1 MKDLRTYISESFIGG
16 SINEKFGSDF
26 AGKLFK
32 GIEAIG
38 GRESSWLKHGFRA
51 QFMRIL
57 PWDKL
62 TERDFD
68 SMSASKAYQMYRKFN
83 PEDEREWNVIIWMG
97 SGDEVIAMTLGKSIV
112 AALDKY
118 DDKISRISKDAKQAY
133 VLNNPKV
140 LKDVS
145 DLQDSRFRSRD
156 NAYALDSDEYISFK
170 NNERYQKA
178 LKELR
183 RVGDIGSA
191 RYLETMSSIIQSCRE
206 DVVDIYD
213 DAYERVRET
222 DLLQRDNPEYK
233 RLAEQFGVL
242 VDLMNKLSSTFN
254 NALWL
259 TDNLSGGGDA
269 NQYKEYVNE
278 ISDIADQVRKQARV
292 VKPLI

>member
-26 AGKLFK
+26 ADKLFK
-32 GIEAIG
+32 GLEAID
-38 GRESSWLKHGFRA
+38 GRELKHGFRA

-83 PEDEREWNVIIWMG
+83 PEDESEWNVIIWMG

-118 DDKISRISKDAKQAY
+118 DDRISRISKDAKRAY

-191 RYLETMSSIIQSCRE
+191 RYLEIMGSIIQSCRE

-213 DAYERVRET
+213 DAYERVCET

-233 RLAEQFGVL
+233 RLAEQFHVL
-242 VDLMNKLSSTFN
+242 VDLMNKLSSTFKR
-254 NALWL
+254 AIWL
-259 TDNLSGGGDA
+259 TDSLSGGGSAD
-269 NQYKEYVNE
+269 QYKEYVDE
-278 ISDIADQVRKQARV
+278 ISGIADQVRKQARV

>member
-16 SINEKFGSDF
+16 SINEKFGSNF

-32 GIEAIG
+32 GLEAIG
-38 GRESSWLKHGFRA
+38 GRESWLKHGFRA

-83 PEDEREWNVIIWMG
+83 PEDESEWNVIIWMG

-118 DDKISRISKDAKQAY
+118 DDRISRISKDAKQAY

-183 RVGDIGSA
+183 RVGDEEAA
-191 RYLETMSSIIQSCRE
+191 RYIENMKSIIQSCKD
-206 DVVDIYD
+206 DVGDIWE

-233 RLAEQFGVL
+233 RLAEQFSEL
-242 VDLMNKLSSTFN
+242 NSLMDKLSSEFN
-254 NALWL
+254 RALWL
-259 TDNLSGGGDA
+259 TDSLSGGGSAD
-269 NQYKEYVNE
+269 QYKEYTDS
-278 ISDIADQVRKQARV
+278 ISDIAEQVRKQANAIKR
-292 VKPLI
+292 LL